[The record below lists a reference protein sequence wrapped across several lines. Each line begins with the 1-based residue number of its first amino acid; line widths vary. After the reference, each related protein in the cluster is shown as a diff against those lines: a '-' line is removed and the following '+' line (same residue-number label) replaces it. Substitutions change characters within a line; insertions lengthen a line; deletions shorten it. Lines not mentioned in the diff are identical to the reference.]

1 VPVATAQA
9 LRSDPILQFT
19 VFTEN
24 KVGRLLEI
32 VKLFTEHNVHVV
44 ALSSMDVSESSITRM
59 VVDDPQRAKALF
71 EELGIAFAETHLT
84 VVEMNAVTDLQKI
97 LASLLQAEINIH
109 YVYPFLGR
117 PKGKAALAI
126 HLEDEELAANV
137 IMTAGFKILTQR
149 DIAR

>member
-1 VPVATAQA
+1 MPVSTAQS

-84 VVEMNAVTDLQKI
+84 VVEMTAVTDLQKI

-117 PKGKAALAI
+117 PKGKSALAI